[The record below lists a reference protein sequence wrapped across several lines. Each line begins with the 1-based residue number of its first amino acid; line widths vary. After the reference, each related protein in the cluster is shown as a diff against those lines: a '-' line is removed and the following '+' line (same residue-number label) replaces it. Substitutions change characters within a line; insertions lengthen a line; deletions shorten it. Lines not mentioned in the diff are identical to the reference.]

1 MKKAATLIND
11 GFLLTDSKLKVCQE
25 LVLLLQHL
33 KKVLK
38 FILTM
43 MQGHS

>member
-25 LVLLLQHL
+25 LVLLLL
-33 KKVLK
+33 
-38 FILTM
+38 ILTM